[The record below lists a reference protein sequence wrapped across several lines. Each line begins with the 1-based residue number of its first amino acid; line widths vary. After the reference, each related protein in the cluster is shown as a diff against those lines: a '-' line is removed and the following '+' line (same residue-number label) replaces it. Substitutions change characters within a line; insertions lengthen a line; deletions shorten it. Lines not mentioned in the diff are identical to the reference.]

1 MYNKDNSNIGSV
13 KPVIYYNKRFHYV
26 EEDTAVNFHFDTD
39 YALFQIYNLKGNKN
53 EFVAAITSL
62 AGPASA
68 VAFLNDFERTY
79 PRHSDHRIELRV
91 NSPIE
96 QSTSDRLKI
105 KIKFSNISHMNLME
119 AFRNSS
125 IIEKLTE
132 NGFADWV
139 PLDSSSYECI
149 MQMMQMMQKTS
160 IQEPKISKTEDWNY
174 SILRTLSDPIDSVL
188 LDVALDNLMGD
199 LEIGTFEKLFPGP
212 VTDVD
217 LGVNGVFMTVLQTK
231 ERYSFDEDV
240 GKIFIE
246 ILNSLIHDRKVEK
259 FFDKRIYD
267 SYFTLVVRIFNLIR
281 NLIHLNEIYEDFH
294 SPSVCPLFSGSIKY
308 MKIKYIET
316 LTDLEK
322 ALTEIGFD
330 KFEDR
335 LQELTMMVREIDRS
349 LDCACKNL
357 QNDIEKWKK
366 RKNMANVSYI
376 LSILIA
382 IAFPSVYHYY
392 RQTET
397 DNVPFG
403 FVTTVIGC
411 AISLL
416 FALWH
421 GWSRNSYSRAIHS
434 HRKAI
439 PVHAAV
445 GESIESLQR
454 WLNRISVVKKCKVP
468 MNNNELASRK
478 ATLTYLFDEL
488 VSAAADMRLSIGLE
502 DEFKGHR

>member
-149 MQMMQMMQKTS
+149 MQMLQMTQKTS
-160 IQEPKISKTEDWNY
+160 TQEPKISKTEDWNF

-217 LGVNGVFMTVLQTK
+217 RGINGVFMTVLQTK

-294 SPSVCPLFSGSIKY
+294 SPSVCPLFS
-308 MKIKYIET
+308 
-316 LTDLEK
+316 
-322 ALTEIGFD
+322 
-330 KFEDR
+330 DR

-382 IAFPSVYHYY
+382 LAFPSVYHYY
-392 RQTET
+392 RQT

-478 ATLTYLFDEL
+478 ATLIYLFDEL

-502 DEFKGHR
+502 DEFKRHR

>member
-1 MYNKDNSNIGSV
+1 MKDNNTNVGSI
-13 KPVIYYNKRFHYV
+13 KPVIYHNKRFHYV

-39 YALFQIYNLKGNKN
+39 YALFQIYKLKGTKN
-53 EFVAAITSL
+53 DFAEAITSL

-96 QSTSDRLKI
+96 QSNTDRLKI

-119 AFRNSS
+119 AFRTSPV
-125 IIEKLTE
+125 IECLTE

-149 MQMMQMMQKTS
+149 IKMAQASSHENKLT
-160 IQEPKISKTEDWNY
+160 KTEDWNY
-174 SILRTLSDPIDSVL
+174 SILRTLSDPIDSLL
-188 LDVALDNLMGD
+188 LDVALDFLMDD

-212 VTDVD
+212 IMDVD
-217 LGVNGVFMTVLQTK
+217 RGVNGVVMTVLQTK
-231 ERYSFDEDV
+231 ERHSFDEDV

-246 ILNSLIHDRKVEK
+246 VLNSLIHDRRVEK
-259 FFDKRIYD
+259 NFDKRIYD
-267 SYFTLVVRIFNLIR
+267 SYFSLVVRIFNLIR
-281 NLIHLNEIYEDFH
+281 DLIHLNEIYEDFH
-294 SPSVCPLFSGSIKY
+294 SPTVCPLLSGSIKY
-308 MKIKYIET
+308 MKIKYIES

-322 ALTEIGFD
+322 ALTDIGSF
-330 KFEDR
+330 KFFFTDR
-335 LQELTMMVREIDRS
+335 LQELTMMVREIDRN
-349 LDCACKNL
+349 LDCAYKNL

-366 RKNMANVSYI
+366 RKNVSNCFYI

-382 IAFPSVYHYY
+382 IAFPSIYHYY
-392 RQTET
+392 RQTE
-397 DNVPFG
+397 NAPFG
-403 FVTTVIGC
+403 FVTVTIYNTVIGC
-411 AISLL
+411 VISLL

-421 GWSRNSYSRAIHS
+421 GWSRNSYSKAIHS

-439 PVHAAV
+439 PVHGAV
-445 GESIESLQR
+445 ANSIESLQR

-468 MNNNELASRK
+468 MNNNELAGRK
-478 ATLTYLFDEL
+478 ITLIYLFDEL

-502 DEFKGHR
+502 DEFKRHR

>member
-96 QSTSDRLKI
+96 QSTSDRLK
-105 KIKFSNISHMNLME
+105 

-149 MQMMQMMQKTS
+149 MQMMQIMQKTS

-259 FFDKRIYD
+259 FFDK
-267 SYFTLVVRIFNLIR
+267 
-281 NLIHLNEIYEDFH
+281 
-294 SPSVCPLFSGSIKY
+294 
-308 MKIKYIET
+308 T

-330 KFEDR
+330 KFEG
-335 LQELTMMVREIDRS
+335 I
-349 LDCACKNL
+349 
-357 QNDIEKWKK
+357 
-366 RKNMANVSYI
+366 
-376 LSILIA
+376 
-382 IAFPSVYHYY
+382 
-392 RQTET
+392 
-397 DNVPFG
+397 
-403 FVTTVIGC
+403 
-411 AISLL
+411 
-416 FALWH
+416 
-421 GWSRNSYSRAIHS
+421 YSRAIHS

-502 DEFKGHR
+502 DEFKRHR